1 MNTIA
6 QKMFNNH
13 GVYTQWDQ
21 SEKAIELFEMMEVEN
36 VKFNECGLVSIAV
49 ELFEQDASEEWD
61 KTRCHLWS
69 SWVLVVMLECRVGHI
84 TKVEELIQNLPI
96 TAYRSVPAA
105 FLELAEFIVTLRFA
119 EKAAQ
124 QLPKLDHNDPGTY
137 VLLSKIYSSM
147 EKWEESKWIRELMG
161 EIYKML
167 DDEISKWKEAGYIP
181 EKSEVLFEMDEE
193 EKETTLS
200 LHNEK
205 IAY

>member
-36 VKFNECGLVSIAV
+36 VKPNECGLVSIAG
-49 ELFEQDASEEWD
+49 ELLEQDASEEWD

-96 TAYRSVPAA
+96 TAYALFPAA

-124 QLPKLDHNDPGTY
+124 QLPKFDHNDPGTY
-137 VLLSKIYSSM
+137 VLLSNIYSSM
-147 EKWEESKWIRELMG
+147 EKG
-161 EIYKML
+161 EIYTML
-167 DDEISKWKEAGYIP
+167 DDEIRKWKEAGYIP

-205 IAY
+205 LAY